1 MMLGMSNYEKI
12 SIGDLI
18 SWREKITDPYRRFAI
33 VIKKYISMVG
43 QREVAVLK
51 VVTSDNNQIKN
62 ILAISVDIES
72 KNTI

>member
-1 MMLGMSNYEKI
+1 MMFGLSQYEKI

-33 VIKKYISMVG
+33 VIKKYLSNVG

-51 VVTSDNNQIKN
+51 VVTTDNNQIKN
-62 ILAISVDIES
+62 ILAITVNIES